1 MRFVNTVELKNE
13 ANAILHTVAN
23 GDLVIVTYRG
33 KPCAGI
39 FKVDEK
45 ALEDLLFE
53 TSARIKKAVREGLAD
68 LKKEKGVSLKDY
80 VRHRFS
86 S

>member
-1 MRFVNTVELKNE
+1 MKFINTVELKND
-13 ANAILHTVAN
+13 ANAILHKVTN
-23 GDLVIVTYRG
+23 GDLVIITYRG
-33 KPCAGI
+33 KPCAGL

-53 TSARIKKAVREGLAD
+53 TSTRVKKAVREGLAS
-68 LKKEKGVSLKDY
+68 LKKNKGVSLKDY

>member
-1 MRFVNTVELKNE
+1 MRFINTVELKNE
-13 ANAILHTVAN
+13 ANAILHRVAK
-23 GDLVIVTYRG
+23 GDLVIITCRG
-33 KPCAGI
+33 KPCAGL
-39 FKVDEK
+39 FRVDEK

-53 TSARIKKAVREGLAD
+53 TSARVKKAVREGLAS
-68 LKKEKGVSLKDY
+68 LKKKKGVSLKDY